1 MWQRYEKSIIVS
13 CPPPPFV
20 MLINVKLRQLVKEN
34 GIEDL
39 IMIRNT

>member
-1 MWQRYEKSIIVS
+1 MR
-13 CPPPPFV
+13 PPPFV

>member
-1 MWQRYEKSIIVS
+1 MWQRYKKSIIVS
-13 CPPPPFV
+13 CAPPPFV

>member
-1 MWQRYEKSIIVS
+1 MR
-13 CPPPPFV
+13 PPPFV
-20 MLINVKLRQLVKEN
+20 MLINVKLRRLVKEN